1 MQVVYVARNPKDVIV
16 SYYYHHK
23 LIKLQSY
30 TGTLDDFAEYFMNDE
45 GESIDIPILTIFGAY
60 FKQKFEFQHIVAYA
74 PFFPHILDAWS
85 KRHHPN
91 MHFMFYE
98 DMKRV

>member
-1 MQVVYVARNPKDVIV
+1 VARNPKDVIV

-60 FKQKFEFQHIVAYA
+60 FKQKFEFQHSCVRSLLPSYSGR
-74 PFFPHILDAWS
+74 L
-85 KRHHPN
+85 
-91 MHFMFYE
+91 
-98 DMKRV
+98 V